1 MANSILRTKLCDL
14 LEIEYPI
21 ILAGMGDVARAR
33 LVAAVSNA
41 GGLGVIGGF
50 GMSPDT
56 LREEIRQVRSLTNK
70 PFGVDLILPVNLPT
84 ANPSS
89 SVLQPKDQPK
99 SRPELPVAQVEFVR
113 KLKSEL
119 GLRERLK
126 GQGGTA
132 HGISWRN
139 IAIDVIGEC
148 IKVILEEKVPVFASG
163 LGNPGF
169 MVPDAHGAGT
179 RVLAVVGNVKNAR
192 RVADA
197 GVDVVVAQGY
207 DAGGHTGRI
216 GALALIPQ
224 VVDAVSPTLVAAA
237 GGIADGR
244 GLAAAL
250 ALGAYGVW
258 VGTAFIPT
266 VESPAEELHKRRIL
280 EMTEEDT
287 RVTKSY
293 SGKPMRT
300 LNNPWVEAWEKGP
313 VAPLPLPY
321 QGMLAA
327 LAGVQLIT
335 EDGQDL
341 SAMPTGQ
348 IGGMIKQI
356 KPAGQV
362 VQEMVDGAIK
372 VLKEK
377 LPSAVA
383 TR

>member
-1 MANSILRTKLCDL
+1 MGNRILRTKLCDL

-21 ILAGMGDVARAR
+21 ILAGMGEVARAS

-56 LREEIRQVRSLTNK
+56 LREEIRQVRRLTNK
-70 PFGVDLILPVNLPT
+70 PFGVDLILPINLPE
-84 ANPSS
+84 ARASS
-89 SVLQPKDQPK
+89 SVPQPQDQPIV
-99 SRPELPVAQVEFVR
+99 RAELPADQVDFVK

-119 GLRERLK
+119 GLRERIK
-126 GQGGTA
+126 GQGESGR
-132 HGISWRN
+132 GISWRN
-139 IAIDVIGEC
+139 IAFDVIKKN
-148 IKVILEEKVPVFASG
+148 IDVILEERVPVFASG

-169 MVPDAHGAGT
+169 MVPDAHAVGMK
-179 RVLAVVGNVKNAR
+179 VLAVVGNVKNAR

-216 GALALIPQ
+216 GTLALIPQ
-224 VVDAVSPTLVAAA
+224 VVDAVFPTLVAAA

-250 ALGAYGVW
+250 ALGAFGVW
-258 VGTAFIPT
+258 IGTAFIPT
-266 VESPAEELHKRRIL
+266 LESAAPEEHKRRIL

-287 RVTKSY
+287 RVSKSF
-293 SGKPMRT
+293 SGKPMRVLT
-300 LNNPWVEAWEKGP
+300 NAWVEAWDRGP
-313 VAPLPLPY
+313 VPPLPMPY
-321 QGMLAA
+321 QGMLPGLTGIL
-327 LAGVQLIT
+327 LAT
-335 EDGQDL
+335 EDGKDL

-348 IGGMIKQI
+348 IGGLIKQI

-362 VQEMVDGAIK
+362 VQEMVEGAIK
-372 VLKEK
+372 VLREN
-377 LPSAVA
+377 LRSEVEIG
-383 TR
+383 